1 MGLVVDDN
9 QVRQLA
15 MVSLFT
21 VAAVLVRVAWRLPT
35 LRAYPAGRRA
45 ERYFW
50 ISVAA
55 FVVALVLLN
64 A

>member
-1 MGLVVDDN
+1 MGLAVDDHL
-9 QVRQLA
+9 VRQLA
-15 MVSLFT
+15 MVTLFF
-21 VAAVLVRVAWRLPT
+21 VAAVLVRVAWRLPA

-50 ISVAA
+50 ISVTA

>member
-1 MGLVVDDN
+1 VDAHL
-9 QVRQLA
+9 VRQLDE
-15 MVSLFT
+15 VSLFAI
-21 VAAVLVRVAWRLPT
+21 AAVLVRVAWRFPA

-45 ERYFW
+45 ERFFW
-50 ISVAA
+50 ISVTA